1 MVKAWKPLSVFAVVA
16 LISLLAPAAV
26 LVEPEK
32 TIAEP
37 SLGVMRDG
45 VGRKG

>member
-26 LVEPEK
+26 LVEPAKNIVE
-32 TIAEP
+32 ASP
-37 SLGVMRDG
+37 G
-45 VGRKG
+45 VGQEVVGKKG

>member
-26 LVEPEK
+26 LVEPAKNIVE
-32 TIAEP
+32 A
-37 SLGVMRDG
+37 SGVVREVAG
-45 VGRKG
+45 KEG